1 MNLLEKLLEN
11 DKAILMLDTKQFEVK
26 RLSKLLG
33 EPFILKLQEIP
44 AKRYMEIQNMCVS
57 FDTDGTTQTDI
68 PRMQLLVVNEGIQN
82 EEFRNREVLK
92 KYHAGTPIDLL
103 EKIFNA
109 GELSKIFAT
118 VSELCGFDEKKQK
131 KQIDIVKN

>member
-11 DKAILMLDTKQFEVK
+11 DKAILMLDTKQFEVT

-33 EPFILKLQEIP
+33 EPFILNLQEIP

-57 FDTDGTTQTDI
+57 FDADGATQTDI
-68 PRMQLLVVNEGIQN
+68 PQMQLLVVNEGIKN
-82 EEFRNREVLK
+82 PEFHNREVLK
-92 KYHAGTPIDLL
+92 KYNAGTPLDLL

-109 GELSKIFAT
+109 GELSELFAT
-118 VSELCGFDEKKQK
+118 ISELCGFDKKKQK
-131 KQIDIVKN
+131 KQVETVKN